1 MRRRQEGKHLAKRK
15 RNSFAKIGT
24 ICLVLLVAL
33 GLMGVGYAAWS
44 EVLNINATVEI
55 GTWGG
60 SLSDPSPTSGTIVL
74 STSPNV
80 LTVTITSAEA
90 NTTYTGSFNV
100 NNTGTVPI
108 KIDSIT
114 PADVPEGVTDSV
126 SVATQIEPGIPEV
139 GTITVTTGASP
150 PAGVFSFT
158 ETFVFVQWNQ

>member
-1 MRRRQEGKHLAKRK
+1 MRK
-15 RNSFAKIGT
+15 RSGRFARLT
-24 ICLVLLVAL
+24 TVFLALLVAL
-33 GLMGVGYAAWS
+33 VLTGMGYGIWS
-44 EVLNINATVEI
+44 DTISISGTIEV

-60 SLSDPSPTSGTIVL
+60 SLSNPSPTSGTIVL
-74 STSPNV
+74 STSQNV

-90 NTTYTGSFNV
+90 NATYTGYFDV

-114 PADVPEGVTDSV
+114 PAGVPGGVTDSV
-126 SVATQIEPGIPEV
+126 SVATQIEPGIPEF

-158 ETFVFVQWNQ
+158 ETFDFVRWNQ